1 MTNIEMFSRQMEVC
15 KEMELLKVKIA
26 EANSERLR
34 LEYELKKMSFEETQE
49 VMDEYYEN
57 DLDID

>member
-1 MTNIEMFSRQMEVC
+1 
-15 KEMELLKVKIA
+15 MELLKVKIA